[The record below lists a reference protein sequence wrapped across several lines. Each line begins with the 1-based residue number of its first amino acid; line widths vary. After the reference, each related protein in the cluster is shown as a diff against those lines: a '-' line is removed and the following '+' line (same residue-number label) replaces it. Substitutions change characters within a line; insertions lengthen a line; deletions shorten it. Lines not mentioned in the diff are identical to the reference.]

1 METKF
6 QTSFIPKQ
14 PITEGATIRHSSGGS
29 FFFLISFIIFMVSIA
44 TAGAAFFYNQLVDKT
59 IADGNKQLAIN
70 ENAFDPKTIEEL
82 GRLNDRIN
90 AADQLLHEHV
100 AVSNFFPELERSTLK
115 TVTFGN
121 FAYKNSGADKI
132 SINMSGQARSYESIA
147 LQSRAFTDPSL
158 RSIFHSPIFSGLNL
172 DASGN
177 VDFSFNMFLDP
188 SVVSFYKNM
197 KDSNAQGQT
206 AAPDGALP
214 PNTQ

>member
-29 FFFLISFIIFMVSIA
+29 FFFLISFIVFMVSIA

-90 AADQLLHEHV
+90 AADQLLHNHV
-100 AVSNFFPELERSTLK
+100 AVSSFFPELQKSTLK
-115 TVTFGN
+115 NVTFSN
-121 FAYKNSGADKI
+121 FSYKNSGADKI
-132 SINMSGQARSYESIA
+132 SVNMSGQASSYETIA
-147 LQSRAFTDPSL
+147 LQSREFTNPSL
-158 RSIFHSPIFSGLNL
+158 RSIFHSPLFTGLAR
-172 DASGN
+172 DQAGN
-177 VDFSFNMFLDP
+177 VNFSFSMFVDP
-188 SVVSFYKNM
+188 SVVSFYKNQ
-197 KDSNAQGQT
+197 KESTTQT
-206 AAPDGALP
+206 QATADDTGLP
-214 PNTQ
+214 PNK